1 MRIVA
6 PEDILIDVDLPH
18 ASLDELLKEGVGIA
32 CHAMQGDEDVVGF
45 CDFVDL
51 AKPADSMVNNMI

>member
-6 PEDILIDVDLPH
+6 PEDILIDVDLPYT
-18 ASLDELLKEGVGIA
+18 SLDELLKEGVGVA
-32 CHAMQGDEDVVGF
+32 CHAMQSDEDVIGF

-51 AKPADSMVNNMI
+51 FKPADAMVNNMI